1 MTNYQEGVQQYAQG
15 NYETA
20 ARLFKKAL
28 QFRTNHTRCQ
38 ELYRNS
44 LARAQGRNPKMTTEV
59 KAQYSRGLQL
69 YSDGRY
75 QEALDVWEAVLEK
88 DPLNIR
94 ILEAIEGAKKKLNIY
109 NRK

>member
-1 MTNYQEGVQQYAQG
+1 
-15 NYETA
+15 
-20 ARLFKKAL
+20 
-28 QFRTNHTRCQ
+28 
-38 ELYRNS
+38 
-44 LARAQGRNPKMTTEV
+44 MTTEV